1 MSNPRVAPGGYQ
13 DETASWLFF
22 LFPSDCLADT
32 EMMLWQ
38 WEQSYSKQQ
47 QQKRLKF
54 MQEPL
59 DAVNGACFLV

>member
-1 MSNPRVAPGGYQ
+1 MKLPHGF
-13 DETASWLFF
+13 FF
-22 LFPSDCLADT
+22 LFPSDCLADI

-59 DAVNGACFLV
+59 DAVNGACFLM